1 MFVFHFSQTSFT
13 GVDVLEQLFGSFQRK
28 VCGRNTVEV
37 NWKEAATLEVLQQLK
52 SRLTRSN

>member
-1 MFVFHFSQTSFT
+1 MSD
-13 GVDVLEQLFGSFQRK
+13 VDVLEQLFGSFQRK

-37 NWKEAATLEVLQQLK
+37 NWKGETKLEVLQQLK